1 MKKVIAISRS
11 LYDAM
16 IFGAWTIGSTM
27 IFLTLIG
34 FIQWN
39 L

>member
-16 IFGAWTIGSTM
+16 IFGAWTIGPVM
-27 IFLTLIG
+27 VFLWAIG
-34 FIQWN
+34 FIQIA
-39 L
+39 